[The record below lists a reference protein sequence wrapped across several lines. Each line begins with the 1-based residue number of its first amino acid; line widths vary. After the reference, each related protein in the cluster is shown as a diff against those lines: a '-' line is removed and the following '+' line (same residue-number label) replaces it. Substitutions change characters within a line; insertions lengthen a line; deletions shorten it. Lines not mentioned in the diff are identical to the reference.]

1 MSSNH
6 YEVLNTRLP
15 WNPSL
20 DPVRIVVGIES
31 TAALQA
37 RVSCTHSSAAEVPR

>member
-6 YEVLNTRLP
+6 YELLNTRLP
-15 WNPSL
+15 RNPSL
-20 DPVRIVVGIES
+20 DPVRIVMGIES

-37 RVSCTHSSAAEVPR
+37 RVISVHSSAAEVRR